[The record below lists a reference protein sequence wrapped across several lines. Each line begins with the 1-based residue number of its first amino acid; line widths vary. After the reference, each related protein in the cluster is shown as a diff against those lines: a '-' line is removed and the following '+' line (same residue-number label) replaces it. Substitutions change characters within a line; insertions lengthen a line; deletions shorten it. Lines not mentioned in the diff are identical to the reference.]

1 MPALPARHS
10 LYWASSVFIQKE
22 LHTVFLPDV
31 ATITFSCNV
40 MIIKLTHMMLSSL
53 SRFSGGHNDLLWIHV
68 ECTNTRLLS
77 VSSLSSQ

>member
-40 MIIKLTHMMLSSL
+40 MIIKLTHMP
-53 SRFSGGHNDLLWIHV
+53 
-68 ECTNTRLLS
+68 S
-77 VSSLSSQ
+77 VGDVILTVTFQWWT